1 MTDPVV
7 APSSPSNLAI
17 LWQELKRRTSRP
29 AGELVFW
36 SYFLAGIVILGGFGI
51 LLEASRAGLAAD
63 ADRDWSNLY
72 TAMLTYSPAIAG
84 PALLQMLYE
93 AKQNRRVTAFVVIAG
108 TITAALVIALFIFG
122 AFWGGYAWTVAA
134 LACFGAA
141 WLWWVANADNANL
154 HDEPD
159 APLGGSPTAPLSG
172 GYGNFKV

>member
-1 MTDPVV
+1 MTDQAGAP
-7 APSSPSNLAI
+7 ASPSSLTI
-17 LWQELKRRTSRP
+17 LREELKRRTLRP

-36 SYFLAGIVILGGFGI
+36 SYFLVGIVVLGGFGV
-51 LLEASRAGLAAD
+51 LLEAVRAGLAAN
-63 ADRDWSNLY
+63 DRDWSNLY

-84 PALLQMLYE
+84 PALLQILYE
-93 AKQNRRVTAFVVIAG
+93 TKQNRIIMAFVVIAG

-134 LACFGAA
+134 LACAGAA
-141 WLWWVANADNANL
+141 WLWWIANADNANL
-154 HDEPD
+154 HDDPD